1 MNIRLLKGGQ
11 SLVQQAIDK
20 MEKAGERLHSKPND
34 LDPKKWREYEKQG
47 LQFFSVWDTPERDPL
62 GWTLK
67 TIHGSCPVE
76 IPRQCIWRFSKEE
89 ETVLDPFVASGT
101 TLVACA
107 RMKRKGIGIE
117 INPSIAK
124 VAKENLSMRLDPDL
138 NGWLQKQRLIIG
150 DSRNLKVL
158 GIEDES
164 IDLVFSHPPYWN
176 LINYSEEHGPVQGDL
191 STAPRL
197 EDFLEGMRENL
208 SEVRRVLKPGRYF
221 CVLIGE
227 SFMKGGKVVSLDYY
241 LTDLALK
248 TGFEFYTK
256 IIKYTRLAT
265 SRMNFI
271 NTMKYRSLRSNFF
284 ICIHDYVLIFR
295 KPRG

>member
-1 MNIRLLKGGQ
+1 
-11 SLVQQAIDK
+11 LVQEIKTK
-20 MEKAGERLHSKPND
+20 MQKAEEKLLEKPND
-34 LDPKKWREYEKQG
+34 LEPKKWREYEKEG

-76 IPRQCIWRFSKEE
+76 IPRQCIWRFSKQG

-107 RMKRKGIGIE
+107 RLKRNGIGIE
-117 INPSIAK
+117 INPRITRIAK
-124 VAKENLSMRLDPDL
+124 INLSARSLDSEV
-138 NGWLQKQRLIIG
+138 NEWLGKQKVIVG
-150 DSRNLKVL
+150 DSTDLKAL

-164 IDLVFSHPPYWN
+164 VDLVFAHPPYWN
-176 LINYSEEHGPVQGDL
+176 LINYSKEHGHVMGDL
-191 STAPRL
+191 STLPTL
-197 EDFLEGMRENL
+197 EDYLFGMEKNFREMF
-208 SEVRRVLKPGRYF
+208 RVLRNGRYL

-227 SFMKGGKVVSLDYY
+227 TFLKGGKVISLDYY
-241 LTDLALK
+241 LTDLAFKL
-248 TGFEFYTK
+248 GFDFHAK
-256 IIKYTRLAT
+256 VIKYTRLAT

-284 ICIHDYVLIFR
+284 ICMHDYVLIFR
-295 KPRG
+295 KPRVRNEP

>member
-1 MNIRLLKGGQ
+1 MKLGQ
-11 SLVQQAIDK
+11 ETKVEVDATDK
-20 MEKAGERLHSKPND
+20 KFRIKPND

-76 IPRQCIWRFSKEE
+76 IPRQCIWRFSKEG

-107 RMKRKGIGIE
+107 RMKRNGIGIE
-117 INPSIAK
+117 INPKIAK
-124 VAKENLSMRLDPDL
+124 VARENLSMRLDPDL

-150 DSRNLKVL
+150 DSRNLKTF

-176 LINYSEEHGPVQGDL
+176 LINYSKEHGLVKGDL
-191 STAPRL
+191 STAQTL
-197 EDFLEGMRENL
+197 EEFLEGMKQNF
-208 SEVRRVLKPGRYF
+208 SEVKRVLKSGRYF

-227 SFMKGGKVVSLDYY
+227 SFMKGGKVVSLDYH

-248 TGFEFYTK
+248 LGFEFYTK
-256 IIKYTRLAT
+256 VVKYTRLAT
-265 SRMNFI
+265 SRMNFL
-271 NTMKYRSLRSNFF
+271 NTMKYLSLRSNFF
-284 ICIHDYVLIFR
+284 ICIHDYVIVFR
-295 KPRG
+295 KP

>member
-1 MNIRLLKGGQ
+1 MGQ
-11 SLVQQAIDK
+11 ETN
-20 MEKAGERLHSKPND
+20 EKIKETKKNTIEKPND

-76 IPRQCIWRFSKEE
+76 IPRQCIWRFSKQNEV
-89 ETVLDPFVASGT
+89 VLDPFVASGT

-107 RMKRKGIGIE
+107 RMKRIGIGIE
-117 INPSIAK
+117 INPKIAK
-124 VAKENLSMRLDPDL
+124 IARENLSIRLDPEL
-138 NGWLQKQRLIIG
+138 NSWIQKQKLIIG
-150 DSRNLKVL
+150 DSRNLKNL
-158 GIEDES
+158 GIEDKS

-176 LINYSEEHGPVQGDL
+176 LINYSEEHGYVEGDL
-191 STAPRL
+191 STAPTL
-197 EDFLEGMRENL
+197 EEFLNGMAQNF
-208 SEVRRVLKPGRYF
+208 SEIKRVLKPGRFF

-227 SFMKGGKVVSLDYY
+227 SFVKGGKVVSLDYY

-248 TGFEFYTK
+248 MGFEFYSK
-256 IIKYTRLAT
+256 VIKYTRLAK

-295 KPRG
+295 KPRGG

>member
-1 MNIRLLKGGQ
+1 VDK
-11 SLVQQAIDK
+11 LVQEIQTK
-20 MEKAGERLHSKPND
+20 MEKADEKLNEKPND
-34 LDPKKWREYEKQG
+34 LDPKKWREYEKEG

-76 IPRQCIWRFSKEE
+76 IPRQCIWRFSKKG
-89 ETVLDPFVASGT
+89 ETVLDTFVASGT
-101 TLVACA
+101 TLAACA
-107 RMKRKGIGIE
+107 RLKRKGIGIE
-117 INPSIAK
+117 INPKIARIAK
-124 VAKENLSMRLDPDL
+124 LNLSAKSLDPEV
-138 NGWLQKQRLIIG
+138 NEWLEKQKVIVG
-150 DSRNLKVL
+150 DSTDLRAL

-164 IDLVFSHPPYWN
+164 VDMVFAHPPYWN
-176 LINYSEEHGPVQGDL
+176 LVNYSKEHGLAKGDL
-191 STAPRL
+191 STVPTL
-197 EDFLEGMRENL
+197 EDYLYGMERNFKET
-208 SEVRRVLKPGRYF
+208 VRVLRNGRFF

-227 SFMKGGKVVSLDYY
+227 TFLKGGKVVSLDYY

-248 TGFEFYTK
+248 AGFDFYTK
-256 IIKYTRLAT
+256 VIKYTRLAT

-295 KPRG
+295 KPRGYNET

>member
-1 MNIRLLKGGQ
+1 MVIESKIKKTNET
-11 SLVQQAIDK
+11 S
-20 MEKAGERLHSKPND
+20 MEKPNN

-62 GWTLK
+62 GWTQK

-76 IPRQCIWRFSKEE
+76 IPRQCIWRFSKQG

-107 RMKRKGIGIE
+107 RLKRYGIGIE
-117 INPSIAK
+117 INPNIAK
-124 VAKENLSMRLDPDL
+124 VAKENLSAQTLESEI
-138 NGWLQKQRLIIG
+138 NEWLQKQRIIIG
-150 DSRNLKVL
+150 DSSDLKSL

-164 IDLVFSHPPYWN
+164 IDLVFAHPPYWS
-176 LINYSEEHGPVQGDL
+176 LINYGEEHGLVEGDL
-191 STAPRL
+191 STLPTL
-197 EDFLEGMRENL
+197 EEFLDGMRKNFV
-208 SEVRRVLKPGRYF
+208 EVKRVLKNNRYF

-227 SFMKGGKVVSLDYY
+227 AFLKGGRVVPLDYH
-241 LTDLALK
+241 LTDLALEV
-248 TGFEFYTK
+248 GFKFYTK
-256 IIKYTRLAT
+256 VIKYTRLAK

-284 ICIHDYVLIFR
+284 ICIHDYVLIFKKNER
-295 KPRG
+295 IENEP

>member
-1 MNIRLLKGGQ
+1 MVEEVKT
-11 SLVQQAIDK
+11 V
-20 MEKAGERLHSKPND
+20 MEKASEKANEIPND
-34 LDPKKWREYEKQG
+34 LNPKKWREYEKEG

-76 IPRQCIWRFSKEE
+76 IPRQCIWRFSKTG
-89 ETVLDPFVASGT
+89 ETVLDTFVASGT

-107 RMKRKGIGIE
+107 RLKRKGIGVE
-117 INPSIAK
+117 INPNIARISQL
-124 VAKENLSMRLDPDL
+124 NLSMKSLDPEV
-138 NGWLQKQRLIIG
+138 NEWLGKQKIIVG
-150 DSRNLKVL
+150 DSADLKAL

-164 IDLVFSHPPYWN
+164 VDLVFAHPPYWN
-176 LINYSEEHGPVQGDL
+176 LINYSEEHGFVEGDL
-191 STAPRL
+191 STVPTL
-197 EDFLEGMRENL
+197 EDYLYGMERNFKETF
-208 SEVRRVLKPGRYF
+208 RVLRNGRYF

-227 SFMKGGKVVSLDYY
+227 TFLKGGKVVSLDYY
-241 LTDLALK
+241 LTDLALRS
-248 TGFEFYTK
+248 GFDFYTK
-256 IIKYTRLAT
+256 IIKYTRLAA

-295 KPRG
+295 KPRVRNEP

>member
-1 MNIRLLKGGQ
+1 MQKAEEKLL
-11 SLVQQAIDK
+11 
-20 MEKAGERLHSKPND
+20 EKPND
-34 LDPKKWREYEKQG
+34 LEPKKWREYEKEG

-76 IPRQCIWRFSKEE
+76 IPRQCIWRFSKQG

-117 INPSIAK
+117 INPEIAK
-124 VAKENLSMRLDPDL
+124 IAKTNLSVRSLDSEV
-138 NGWLQKQRLIIG
+138 NEWLTRQELIVG
-150 DSRNLKVL
+150 DSTDLKAR

-164 IDLVFSHPPYWN
+164 VDLVFAHPPYWN
-176 LINYSEEHGPVQGDL
+176 LINYSKEHGQALGDL
-191 STAPRL
+191 STIPDL
-197 EDFLEGMRENL
+197 DGFLIGMERNFREIF
-208 SEVRRVLKPGRYF
+208 RVLRNGRYF

-227 SFMKGGKVVSLDYY
+227 NFLKGGKVISLDYY
-241 LTDLALK
+241 LTELAFKL
-248 TGFEFYTK
+248 GFDFHAK
-256 IIKYTRLAT
+256 VIKYTRLAK

-284 ICIHDYVLIFR
+284 ICMHDYVLILR
-295 KPRG
+295 KPRVKNEP

>member
-1 MNIRLLKGGQ
+1 
-11 SLVQQAIDK
+11 LVQETGTKTKKAN
-20 MEKAGERLHSKPND
+20 EKLNEKPND
-34 LDPKKWREYEKQG
+34 LDPKKWREYEKNG

-67 TIHGSCPVE
+67 TIHGNCPVE
-76 IPRQCIWRFSKEE
+76 IPRQCIWRFSKQG
-89 ETVLDPFVASGT
+89 ETVLDPFVGGGT

-107 RMKRKGIGIE
+107 RMKRMGIGIE
-117 INPSIAK
+117 INPQIAK
-124 VAKENLSMRLDPDL
+124 IAKENLSARSLDSEI
-138 NGWLQKQRLIIG
+138 NEWLEKQRIIIG
-150 DSRNLKVL
+150 DSRDLKTL

-176 LINYSEEHGPVQGDL
+176 LINYSKEHGEAKGDL
-191 STAPRL
+191 STVPTL
-197 EDFLEGMRENL
+197 EDYLYGMEQNFREIM
-208 SEVRRVLKPGRYF
+208 RVLKPNRYF

-227 SFMKGGKVVSLDYY
+227 TFLQGGKVVPLDYY

-248 TGFEFYTK
+248 LGFEFHTK
-256 IIKYTRLAT
+256 VIKYTRLAT

-271 NTMKYRSLRSNFF
+271 NTMKYRSLRSNFL

-295 KPRG
+295 KKRD